1 MIELLPW
8 QVPLSDR
15 LVEIF
20 TRSDAAI
27 NAAATGSG
35 KTYCAIETAKRLSLP
50 FLVIAPKATLTS
62 WKRVAEGMGAAALF
76 KGAVNPERISLGKC
90 PYYDGT
96 AWHLDGI
103 GMVVWDEIH
112 RGCSGIDSKATLG
125 AARLKRLPIKKLF
138 MSATVADSPLK
149 LRALGYVLGFH
160 DFSKAGFMKWCCK
173 YGVFLNRNLPRP
185 CYTFTKSK
193 TAAAKHMA
201 EVHKLMADRMLRLKV
216 SDIPGFP
223 ESQLEPKLVDLEEHD
238 RKALAEAYSEME
250 DRMKGSG
257 TIPLTE
263 MLRARERAEY
273 VKASFMAE
281 AAADLVEEG
290 TSVVVFANF
299 RSALKRI
306 KEKLGDYEV
315 GEIGEIHGGQT
326 AEERQDWIDKFQ
338 ANTCHVLLVMTAAG
352 GTGLSL
358 HDERKERPRA
368 SLITP
373 GLSASEF
380 RQALGR
386 IHRVGGTPVVQ
397 TIVLASGT
405 IEERIYDAIQR
416 KTMGIDAVNGSDS
429 LTDSDLTGTA

>member
-8 QVPLSDR
+8 QLPLADR
-15 LVEIF
+15 IVEIF
-20 TRSDAAI
+20 SRSDTAI
-27 NAAATGSG
+27 NAAGTGSG
-35 KTYCAIETAKRLSLP
+35 KTYLAVETAKRLSLP

-62 WKRVAEGMGAAALF
+62 WKRVAEGMGAATLF
-76 KGAVNPERISLGKC
+76 KGAINPERISLGRC

-103 GMVVWDEIH
+103 GMVVWDEVH
-112 RGCSGIDSKATLG
+112 RGCSGIDSKATLA
-125 AARLKRLPIKKLF
+125 AARLKRLPIKKMF

-185 CYTFTKSK
+185 CYAFTKSK

-223 ESQLEPKLVDLEEHD
+223 ESQLEPKLIDLEEHD
-238 RKALAEAYSEME
+238 RAALAEAYSEME
-250 DRMKGSG
+250 DRMKGCG

-281 AAADLVEEG
+281 SAADLVEEG

-306 KEKLGDYEV
+306 KEKLGEYEV
-315 GEIGEIHGGQT
+315 GEIGEIHGDQT
-326 AEERQDWIDKFQ
+326 PDERQGWIDKFQ
-338 ANTCHVLLVMTAAG
+338 ANKCHVILVMTAAG

-358 HDERKERPRA
+358 HDDKKERPRA

-373 GLSASEF
+373 GVSASEF

-405 IEERIYDAIQR
+405 IEERVYEAIQR
-416 KTMGIDAVNGSDS
+416 KTTGIDSVNGVNL
-429 LTDSDLTGTA
+429 LTDSDLIGTT

>member
-8 QVPLSDR
+8 QEPLADR
-15 LVEIF
+15 LVEIL
-20 TRSDAAI
+20 TRSDTAI
-27 NAAATGSG
+27 NACGTGSG
-35 KTYCAIETAKRLSLP
+35 KTYLGIETAKRLNLS

-62 WKRVAEGMGAAALF
+62 WKRVAQGMGASDLF
-76 KGAVNPERISLGKC
+76 KGAINPERISLGRC

-112 RGCSGIDSKATLG
+112 KGASGIDSKATLA
-125 AARLKRLPIKKLF
+125 AARLKRLPIKKMF

-173 YGVFLNRNLPRP
+173 HGVFLNRNLPRP

-223 ESQLEPKLVDLEEHD
+223 TSQLEPKLVDLEDHD
-238 RKALAEAYSEME
+238 REELIKAYAEME
-250 DRMKGSG
+250 DRMKGNG

-263 MLRARERAEY
+263 MLRARERAEF

-281 AAADLVEEG
+281 SAADLVEEG
-290 TSVVVFANF
+290 TSVVIFCSF

-306 KEKLGDYEV
+306 KEKLAEYDV
-315 GEIGEIHGGQT
+315 GTVGEIHGDQT
-326 AEERQDWIDKFQ
+326 SEERQKWIDEFQ
-338 ANTCHVLLVMTAAG
+338 ANKCHVIVVMTAAG

-358 HDERKERPRA
+358 HDEKQERPRA

-373 GLSASEF
+373 GVSASEF
-380 RQALGR
+380 LQALGR

-397 TIVLASGT
+397 TLVLAAGT
-405 IEERIYDAIQR
+405 IEERIYEAVVR
-416 KTMGIDAVNGSDS
+416 KVGCVNS
-429 LTDSDLTGTA
+429 LNDGDLTGL